1 MQSTMIMSA
10 LANSA
15 MGNNFSEK
23 AAEALMN
30 GEMVE
35 TSANTLENV
44 INSSPDPVRIMNC
57 RKPIQQVR
65 DGKKIGRNDPCPC
78 GAVDEKTGKPKKFK
92 HCCMNKGEYNQLV
105 DKY

>member
-44 INSSPDPVRIMNC
+44 INSSPDPVRIMNY
-57 RKPIQQVR
+57 RKPVQQVR

-78 GAVDEKTGKPKKFK
+78 GSGKKFK

>member
-44 INSSPDPVRIMNC
+44 INSSHDPVRIMNY
-57 RKPIQQVR
+57 RKPVQQVR

-78 GAVDEKTGKPKKFK
+78 RSGKKFK

>member
-23 AAEALMN
+23 ATEALMN

-44 INSSPDPVRIMNC
+44 INSSPDPVRFMNY

-65 DGKKIGRNDPCPC
+65 EGKKIGRNDPCPC

-92 HCCMNKGEYNQLV
+92 HCCMNKGTYNNLV